1 MAPYFIWS
9 GRLKTAKNCTVK
21 LQFPLKFYILSIE
34 TESMNGGGFF
44 LKNSAYLFFYQVC
57 TWWNIAIALLL
68 NFFFA
73 VVNHK
78 RVLYF
83 LSTYP
88 KLMLQIRSFVCLV
101 NVFCAQKILS
111 FKVNYKTFQVTY
123 SSTKYCAFMH
133 LWALNC
139 SLIPMTTT
147 KVARFS

>member
-34 TESMNGGGFF
+34 TESMMEDSLWRIQLIFIH
-44 LKNSAYLFFYQVC
+44 QEC
-57 TWWNIAIALLL
+57 TWWNIAIVLLL